1 MNRKKTLTAI
11 VVLLSMFGMAFVA
24 TPFFSSLQPSKK
36 ANSALPRVD
45 VSNIEPGSFEIIDHP
60 LYEDIFNGF
69 GWGLIIL
76 RSAEGKFYF
85 WDVPTKEGAV
95 GMPDLLWVRPF
106 YLCQMFGPTIE
117 NGIVDESKPIVC
129 HDEDLPSKW
138 WAERWRWDIR
148 GKALDPMMEDLR
160 TTRGILDGKYFI
172 VGKSS

>member
-1 MNRKKTLTAI
+1 
-11 VVLLSMFGMAFVA
+11 
-24 TPFFSSLQPSKK
+24 
-36 ANSALPRVD
+36 
-45 VSNIEPGSFEIIDHP
+45 
-60 LYEDIFNGF
+60 
-69 GWGLIIL
+69 
-76 RSAEGKFYF
+76 
-85 WDVPTKEGAV
+85 
-95 GMPDLLWVRPF
+95 MPDLLWVRPF

-117 NGIVDESKPIVC
+117 NGIVDESKPIIC